1 VVPDPAEEVA
11 TVQDVLVV
19 TGCGGMGTAVARRLG
34 AGRAVLL
41 ADVDEVALAASA
53 EALRAEGLEV
63 STRTVDVGRA
73 ESVEGLAEA
82 ATALGRVGAVVH
94 TAGLSPVQA
103 PPAAIVHVDLVGT
116 ARMLDIFGR
125 VIASGGAG
133 VFVASMAG
141 SMASLDADLE
151 RRLAT
156 VPTADLAGL
165 PELSEEV
172 LGDAAT
178 AYVTAKRANQ
188 LRVRAAAGPWGTR
201 GARVNS
207 LSPGVIAT
215 PMGEA
220 ELAGPTGDVMRRMIA
235 ASPTD
240 RIGTP
245 HDIAAAVAFLVGPD
259 AGFVTGTD
267 LLVDGGVVAA
277 MSA

>member
-1 VVPDPAEEVA
+1 
-11 TVQDVLVV
+11 VQDVLVV

-34 AGRAVLL
+34 PGRSILL
-41 ADVDEVALAASA
+41 ADVHEGALVTAAD
-53 EALRAEGLEV
+53 ALRGEGLDV

-73 ESVEGLAEA
+73 DSVEDLAQA
-82 ATALGRVGAVVH
+82 AAGLGRIATVVH

-103 PPAAIVHVDLVGT
+103 SPGAIVQVDLIGT
-116 ARMLDIFGR
+116 AVLLDAFGR
-125 VIASGGAG
+125 VIAPGGAG

-141 SMASLDADLE
+141 SLAHLDPEFE

-156 VPTADLAGL
+156 TPTTDLAGL
-165 PELSEEV
+165 PELSDEA

-188 LRVRAAAGPWGTR
+188 LRVRAAAGTWGAR

-207 LSPGVIAT
+207 LSPGVVAT
-215 PMGEA
+215 PMGAA
-220 ELAGPTGDVMRRMIA
+220 ELSGPTGDVMRQMIDG
-235 ASPTD
+235 SPAG

-277 MSA
+277 LSA

>member
-1 VVPDPAEEVA
+1 M
-11 TVQDVLVV
+11 QDVLVI

-34 AGRAVLL
+34 AGRTVLL
-41 ADVDEVALAASA
+41 ADVHEGSLAASA
-53 EALRAEGLEV
+53 VALRSEGLEV

-73 ESVEGLAEA
+73 DSVEALAEA
-82 ATALGRVGAVVH
+82 AGALGRISAIVH

-103 PPAAIVHVDLVGT
+103 SPAAIVHVDLVGT
-116 ARMLDIFGR
+116 ARMLEVFGR

-151 RRLAT
+151 RRLANT
-156 VPTADLAGL
+156 PTAELAGL
-165 PELSEEV
+165 PELSGAA

-188 LRVRAAAGPWGTR
+188 LRVRAAAGAWGAS

-207 LSPGVIAT
+207 VSPGVIAT

-220 ELAGPTGDVMRRMIA
+220 ELSGPTGDVMRQMIA
-235 ASPTD
+235 GSPTG

-245 HDIAAAVAFLVGPD
+245 HDIAAAVAFLLGPD
-259 AGFVTGTD
+259 AGFITGTD